1 MLSCG
6 AEEIDAAVMRLM
18 LLRHAKS
25 EKAEPGMR
33 DRDRRLSVRGQADA
47 AMIADYMAG
56 HALRP
61 DRVVVSSAERTRE
74 TWQRMAT
81 AFPASPVEYEDRLY
95 ESGTE
100 AILGVIREIGRSASP
115 LLVIGHNPGLHD
127 TARQLIAPG
136 TREAHRLDE
145 GLPTCGLVVID
156 FARKDWQKLAS
167 RSGRLD
173 RFVTPRQIKTARD

>member
-1 MLSCG
+1 MSSMWRRCSFFFFFQ
-6 AEEIDAAVMRLM
+6 AEDGI
-18 LLRHAKS
+18 
-25 EKAEPGMR
+25 R
-33 DRDRRLSVRGQADA
+33 DFHVTGVQTC
-47 AMIADYMAG
+47 
-56 HALRP
+56 ALP
-61 DRVVVSSAERTRE
+61 IS
-74 TWQRMAT
+74 